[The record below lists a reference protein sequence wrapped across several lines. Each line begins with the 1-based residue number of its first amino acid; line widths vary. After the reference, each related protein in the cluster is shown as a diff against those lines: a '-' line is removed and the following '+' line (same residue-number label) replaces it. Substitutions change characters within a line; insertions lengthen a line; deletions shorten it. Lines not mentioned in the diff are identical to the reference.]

1 MVRILPTTALEARA
15 DPDAQHL
22 FAKVGSVGGELAGGI
37 GTVMVGGDG
46 REEAENTR
54 CNEVTGTGYEA
65 CCVYVCVCAA
75 DPGGGHRG

>member
-1 MVRILPTTALEARA
+1 MWLRM
-15 DPDAQHL
+15 
-22 FAKVGSVGGELAGGI
+22 GGLGCELAGGI

-65 CCVYVCVCAA
+65 CCVCVCVCVCC
-75 DPGGGHRG
+75 RLKW